1 MFMEQINMKYPIGTK
16 VRLEGD
22 YPDDPPREVAGYKIV
37 NWGIRWMKKGHH
49 WKIVQNLNRGS
60 NIIK

>member
-22 YPDDPPREVAGYKIV
+22 YPDDPPREVAGYKYV
-37 NWGIRWMKKGHH
+37 C
-49 WKIVQNLNRGS
+49 GS
-60 NIIK
+60 AYLMFTDGYMALMERVVE

>member
-22 YPDDPPREVAGYKIV
+22 YPDDPPREVAGYKYV
-37 NWGIRWMKKGHH
+37 C
-49 WKIVQNLNRGS
+49 GS
-60 NIIK
+60 AYLVFTDGYIALMERVVE